1 MLRYFLGNSPFT
13 LMPILRAVP
22 ATIRMAAST
31 VKQFRSGILS
41 LAIASICS
49 HVTSPIQGSQ
59 YHGLRG
65 TALDLRG
72 FFELD
77 GYGRLF
83 NNKVERLIAI
93 NRDDDWKDLPRLV
106 LGTCI
111 ELFTEVHDIDSLG
124 TQRRTHWG

>member
-1 MLRYFLGNSPFT
+1 
-13 LMPILRAVP
+13 MPILRAVP

-49 HVTSPIQGSQ
+49 HVTSPTLSRLGCAEP
-59 YHGLRG
+59 L
-65 TALDLRG
+65 
-72 FFELD
+72 FELD

-83 NNKVERLIAI
+83 YNKVERLIAI